1 MRRQTGSLHGVT
13 YRTTRRACGLANAAW
28 PTHPTRNDPPNG
40 KKLQGFGVGVG
51 DAVLAVRSRDERVTM
66 QTTDANSEMR
76 ENENASH
83 AVHQLEVLACLDPT
97 ALLTR
102 PDVVQTLRHATASVV
117 ESDVDR
123 FDGLRGVMV
132 GRAYSIAYQELGQ
145 YDAREGSLLGWL
157 SQKVQ
162 AGLRRDF
169 A

>member
-1 MRRQTGSLHGVT
+1 
-13 YRTTRRACGLANAAW
+13 
-28 PTHPTRNDPPNG
+28 
-40 KKLQGFGVGVG
+40 
-51 DAVLAVRSRDERVTM
+51 VLAVRSRDERVTM
-66 QTTDANSEMR
+66 QTTDANSDMR

-83 AVHQLEVLACLDPT
+83 AVHQLEVLARLDPT
-97 ALLTR
+97 ALLIR
-102 PDVVQTLRHATASVV
+102 ADVVQMLRHATASVV

-123 FDGLRGVMV
+123 LDGLRGVMV

-145 YDAREGSLLGWL
+145 YDAREGSLLSWL